1 MKLHSVLLALALMAA
16 AQSVHSRDGAAHDSN
31 YRPAEAFTEFDGLE
45 VRNMQN
51 EKLGT
56 VKFITMDVHNARLV
70 EVVVKHGGGLFGLG
84 SASIAVPPRALSL
97 DEPAQVLRLDASK
110 ARFASAPRFDAS
122 HMRRETQCER
132 VAEVNRY
139 FGLEPWFY
147 LEGQTVRKNAEILEL
162 GHIERGTDILRL
174 TVVDTRGAHIG
185 RMSALRMDL
194 PKGQIVHVVVNTNAE
209 LSPRRVIQPRALR
222 YNDSHTRLILDDT
235 PDELADQPH
244 FRWADGSHTSYQ
256 EESFVNR
263 DTGAGSREQ
272 GLNFR
277 DRQKTSRIQQ
287 AIRSEQGLA
296 SGSSNVRV
304 TVLNAQ
310 VTLSGHVGSTWAR
323 QRIGAIATSAG
334 RAENVS
340 NLLEVRP

>member
-1 MKLHSVLLALALMAA
+1 MAT

-31 YRPAEAFTEFDGLE
+31 YRPAESFTEFDGLE

-56 VKFITMDVHNARLV
+56 VKFITMDVQNARLV

-84 SASIAVPPRALSL
+84 SVSIAVPPRALSL
-97 DEPAQVLRLDASK
+97 DEPAQVLRLDVSRE
-110 ARFASAPRFDAS
+110 RFAAAPRFDAS
-122 HMRRETQCER
+122 HMRWETQRER

-147 LEGQTVRKNAEILEL
+147 LKGQTVRKNAEILEL

-174 TVVDTRGAHIG
+174 SVVDTRGVYIG
-185 RMSALRMDL
+185 QMGTLRMDL
-194 PKGQIVHVVVNTNAE
+194 PKGQIVHVVVNTTAE
-209 LSPRRVIQPRALR
+209 SNPRRVIQPRALR
-222 YNDSHTRLILDDT
+222 YNDSYTRLILDDT
-235 PDELADQPH
+235 ATELADEPH
-244 FRWADGSHTSYQ
+244 FRWTNSSHTSYQ

-263 DTGAGSREQ
+263 DTGPGSREQ

-287 AIRSEQGLA
+287 AIRNERGLA
-296 SGSSNVRV
+296 SGSGNVRV

-310 VTLSGHVGSTWAR
+310 TTLSGHVRSTWAK
-323 QRIGAIATSAG
+323 QRIGAIAASAG
-334 RAENVS
+334 RDENVS